1 MKYLLSI
8 VLVTLVLHSCK
19 NTENQSDAYG
29 NFESESTIVSAE
41 IAGKILELRLE
52 EGQTILQ
59 GENCVVIDTTQA
71 ALSIAQIKA
80 QAESVKAKKS
90 NILSQVSIFE
100 EQKKV
105 LEVEKHRIER
115 LIADGASTQQKLDN
129 IVGQISIIEKQIAST
144 KTQFTLINKELTVLN
159 SQLDIA
165 VEQLQKSFINSPIS
179 GTVLNTY
186 AEEGE
191 LIMPGKAIFKVV
203 DLSELTLKVY
213 ISGAMLPSVKIGQ
226 KVDVIIDAD
235 KDSNQTLKGNVS
247 WISSEAEFT
256 PKIIQTKEERVK
268 LVYAV
273 KVKVKNDG
281 RLKIGMPGEIKL

>member
-8 VLVTLVLHSCK
+8 ALVTLVLISCK

-41 IAGKILELRLE
+41 IAGKILELKLE
-52 EGQTILQ
+52 EGQTIKK
-59 GENCVVIDTTQA
+59 GETCVVIDTTQA
-71 ALSIAQIKA
+71 VLSIAQIKA
-80 QAESVKAKKS
+80 KSESVKAKKS
-90 NILSQVSIFE
+90 NILSQISIFE

-105 LEVEKHRIER
+105 LEVEKNRIER

-129 IVGQISIIEKQIAST
+129 INGQISVIEKQIAST

-165 VEQLQKSFINSPIS
+165 VEKLHKSFISSPIS
-179 GTVLNTY
+179 GTILNTY

-226 KVDVIIDAD
+226 EVDVIIDAD

-281 RLKIGMPGEIKL
+281 KLKIGMPGEIKL

>member
-1 MKYLLSI
+1 M
-8 VLVTLVLHSCK
+8 
-19 NTENQSDAYG
+19 
-29 NFESESTIVSAE
+29 
-41 IAGKILELRLE
+41 
-52 EGQTILQ
+52 
-59 GENCVVIDTTQA
+59 
-71 ALSIAQIKA
+71 
-80 QAESVKAKKS
+80 
-90 NILSQVSIFE
+90 
-100 EQKKV
+100 
-105 LEVEKHRIER
+105 
-115 LIADGASTQQKLDN
+115 
-129 IVGQISIIEKQIAST
+129 
-144 KTQFTLINKELTVLN
+144 
-159 SQLDIA
+159 DIA
-165 VEQLQKSFINSPIS
+165 REQLQKSFISSPIS

-213 ISGAMLPSVKIGQ
+213 ISGAMLPSVKTGQ
-226 KVDVIIDAD
+226 EVDVIIDAD

>member
-8 VLVTLVLHSCK
+8 ALVTLVFISCK
-19 NTENQSDAYG
+19 NTENQSDAFG

-41 IAGKILELRLE
+41 IAGKILELQLE
-52 EGQTILQ
+52 EGQTIKK
-59 GENCVVIDTTQA
+59 GETCVVIDTTQA
-71 ALSIAQIKA
+71 VLSVAQIKA
-80 QAESVKAKKS
+80 KTESVKAKKT

-105 LEVEKHRIER
+105 LEVEKNRIEL

-129 IVGQISIIEKQIAST
+129 INGQISVIEKQIESA
-144 KTQFTLINKELTVLN
+144 KTQYTLVNKELDVL
-159 SQLDIA
+159 STQMDIA
-165 VEQLQKSFINSPIS
+165 REQLQKSFISSPIS

-226 KVDVIIDAD
+226 EVDVIIDAD